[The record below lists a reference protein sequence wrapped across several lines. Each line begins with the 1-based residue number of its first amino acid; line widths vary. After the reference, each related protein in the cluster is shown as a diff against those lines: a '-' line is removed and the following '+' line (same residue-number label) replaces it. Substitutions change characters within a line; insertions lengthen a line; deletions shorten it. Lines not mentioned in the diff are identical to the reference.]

1 LNLEKSI
8 NNLTQRIDRISP
20 ETSNEANNN
29 DGIKYWRG
37 KKIIPLDQWFQIK
50 KDYNL
55 RAALQFFPD
64 DYPTCGLPS
73 VSDSIP
79 DAKLKEDADK
89 WYSEYKN
96 LMEYRRNPTYGHEKC
111 FRCLLSPAREQ
122 SKLFIGI
129 DKIIAKALE
138 RRQNISSPSTSTSIY
153 PCPVLNIF
161 ECPYA
166 TDNTNKG
173 EDGKPED
180 EKLTAFDTNDLFNLS
195 KIAFQLELALGR
207 AQVMTKSNDTIY
219 EADFENGKVRQL
231 GYFSDT
237 YDLYADDPLEE
248 NLARVK
254 RLSKVPIRTR
264 DDFYHALT
272 DRETLDKV
280 LEQGLDEEHQKYKE
294 KIVEFCMSIKDC
306 ILKEGGEN
314 AYVHYGND
322 YERQQGQAKC
332 SICQGFANI
341 HCVNCDDMWLCIDHW
356 KQHRNYKHNS
366 SASAGLA

>member
-55 RAALQFFPD
+55 RVALQFFPD

-73 VSDSIP
+73 VSDHIP
-79 DAKLKEDADK
+79 DAKLKEDSDK

-96 LMEYRRNPTYGHEKC
+96 LMEFRRNPTYGHEKC
-111 FRCLLSPAREQ
+111 FHCLLSPAREQ

-138 RRQNISSPSTSTSIY
+138 RRYNISSTPTSSIY
-153 PCPVLNIF
+153 PCRVLNIF

-166 TDNTNKG
+166 TDNTNKEKAEAEG
-173 EDGKPED
+173 D
-180 EKLTAFDTNDLFNLS
+180 EELSAFDTNDLFDLS
-195 KIAFQLELALGR
+195 EIAFQLELALGR

-219 EADFENGKVRQL
+219 EANFETGRVRKI
-231 GYFSDT
+231 GYFDDT
-237 YDLYADDPLEE
+237 HDLYADDPLDEK
-248 NLARVK
+248 LAEVK
-254 RLSKVPIRTR
+254 RLSKVPIRNR
-264 DDFYHALT
+264 DDIYHALT

-280 LEQGLDEEHQKYKE
+280 LEQGLDKEHQKYKE

-306 ILKEGGEN
+306 ILKEGGDN
-314 AYVHYGND
+314 ACASYRND
-322 YERQQGQAKC
+322 YQRQQRQHTTC

-341 HCVNCDDMWLCIDHW
+341 HCVNCDDILLCIDHW
-356 KQHRNYKHNS
+356 KQHSKYNHNY
-366 SASAGLA
+366 SAELA